1 MIGLEYIR
9 KLNFDTVD
17 SLAEKLHVTKGL
29 ISQWENQKAPI
40 PNKRLE
46 ELSKIYNV
54 SNEYFSRPL
63 TRMEKLCLQKE
74 KMLDTSSKDIDKYTI
89 TDTDQ
94 DGNTVDKITI
104 DGKTSILKMTE
115 RLQVVIDF
123 EEVIQELY
131 EISSIEYTEDTELT
145 DIIFSALSANDEN
158 IYIITKFVALM
169 KNESNLLI
177 PSILKA
183 VELSKSDDDSAEI
196 HSDLVKKLVPIFR
209 DWRLKEKERTDI
221 EYQEYK
227 ELFGL
232 NDE

>member
-40 PNKRLE
+40 PNKRLD
-46 ELSKIYNV
+46 ELSNIYNV
-54 SNEYFSRPL
+54 SSEYFSRPL
-63 TRMEKLCLQKE
+63 TKMEKLCLQRA
-74 KMLDTSSKDIDKYTI
+74 KMIDTSSQNIGKYTI
-89 TDTDQ
+89 VDSDCNG
-94 DGNTVDKITI
+94 DTVDKVTI
-104 DGKTSILKMTE
+104 DGKTSMLKMAE

-123 EEVIQELY
+123 EEVIQEIY
-131 EISSIEYTEDTELT
+131 ELSGIEYTEDTALT
-145 DIIFSALSANDEN
+145 DVIFSALSANDEN
-158 IYIITKFVALM
+158 IYIITKFISLM
-169 KNESNLLI
+169 KNEPNFLI

-183 VELSKSDDDSAEI
+183 VELSKSDCDSTEI
-196 HSDLVKKLVPIFR
+196 HNDLVKKLVPIFR
-209 DWRLKEKERTDI
+209 DWRSEEKQRTEL